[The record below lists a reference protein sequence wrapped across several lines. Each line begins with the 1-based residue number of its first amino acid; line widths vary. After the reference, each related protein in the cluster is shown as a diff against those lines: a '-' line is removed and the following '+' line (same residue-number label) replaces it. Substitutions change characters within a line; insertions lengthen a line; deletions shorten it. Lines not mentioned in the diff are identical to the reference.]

1 MQSETK
7 ERSFQLCQLAAVE
20 QDPAKHLAL
29 VTEIDRMLEEE
40 EERLKRKRRD
50 AVAAESQHSKITA
63 A

>member
-20 QDPAKHLAL
+20 QDPAKYLAL
-29 VTEIDRMLEEE
+29 VTEINRMLEEN

-50 AVAAESQHSKITA
+50 AVAAEP
-63 A
+63 